1 MSCIDIIMSVIFDE
15 IFLLMIILLLKFSLQ
30 MWV

>member
-1 MSCIDIIMSVIFDE
+1 MSCIGIIVSVIFDE